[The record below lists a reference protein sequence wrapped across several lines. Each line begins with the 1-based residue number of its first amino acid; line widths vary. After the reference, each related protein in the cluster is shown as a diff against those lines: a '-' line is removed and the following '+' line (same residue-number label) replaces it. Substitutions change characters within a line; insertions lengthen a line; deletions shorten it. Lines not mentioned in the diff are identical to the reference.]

1 MARLGL
7 ALNKVKTSIRRARE
21 ERFDFLGHFFGL
33 PREALAKVIFVILS
47 EAKDLDSSVAYGSL
61 RMTDM

>member
-1 MARLGL
+1 MKEITWG
-7 ALNKVKTSIRRARE
+7 RRANTK
-21 ERFDFLGHFFGL
+21 LL
-33 PREALAKVIFVILS
+33 SYEALAKVIFVILS